1 MATAFSEH
9 DCQMPF
15 LISTRPIG
23 KEAGTFKVRCLE
35 IRNIPLTEIRALGYD
50 EALRAELVSFSPDS
64 LCFTSAFGVREF
76 LKYYPDLIR
85 SFRGNVFAIGDRT
98 GEAIEHAGLKAVIPD
113 QKDSP
118 GLARLILKTLDR
130 GERVALIRS
139 GNADPRLPETLKR
152 GGLNAK
158 DYHIYEVTASQH
170 GSLILDA
177 MDSPELSGI
186 IVTSPMEATILVN
199 LAGPKI
205 RVPIYAIGNTTAR
218 KLRDLG
224 YVVSE
229 PLGESNFDD
238 LVMKISEKYCPQ

>member
-1 MATAFSEH
+1 
-9 DCQMPF
+9 MPF

-23 KEAGTFKVRCLE
+23 KESGTFKVRCLE
-35 IRNIPLTEIRALGYD
+35 IRNIPLTEIRNPGYD
-50 EALRAELVSFSPDS
+50 EALRAELVSFNPDS

-76 LKYYPDLIR
+76 LKYYPDLIK

-98 GEAIEHAGLKAVIPD
+98 GEAIQQAGLKAIIPD

-118 GLARLILKTLDR
+118 GLAGLILKTLGR

-139 GNADPRLPETLKR
+139 GNADPKLPETLNM
-152 GGLNAK
+152 GGVIAK
-158 DYHIYEVTASQH
+158 DFHIYEVTASRH

-186 IVTSPMEATILVN
+186 IVTSPMEAAILVN

-205 RVPIYAIGNTTAR
+205 RVPIYAIGNTTAG
-218 KLRDLG
+218 KIRDLG
-224 YVVSE
+224 YAVSE
-229 PLGESNFDD
+229 PLGESNFED
-238 LVMKISEKYCPQ
+238 LVRKISEKYCPQ

>member
-1 MATAFSEH
+1 
-9 DCQMPF
+9 MPF

-23 KEAGTFKVRCLE
+23 KESGTFKVRCLE
-35 IRNIPLTEIRALGYD
+35 IRNIPLTEIRNPGYD
-50 EALRAELVSFSPDS
+50 ETLRAELVSFNPDS

-76 LKYYPDLIR
+76 LKYYPDLIK

-98 GEAIEHAGLKAVIPD
+98 GEAIQQAGLKAIIPD

-118 GLARLILKTLDR
+118 GLAGLILKTLGR

-139 GNADPRLPETLKR
+139 GNADPKLPETLNM
-152 GGLNAK
+152 GGVIAK
-158 DYHIYEVTASQH
+158 DFHIYEVTASRH

-186 IVTSPMEATILVN
+186 IVTSPMEAAILVN

-205 RVPIYAIGNTTAR
+205 RVPIYAIGNTTAG
-218 KLRDLG
+218 KIRDLG
-224 YVVSE
+224 YAVSE
-229 PLGESNFDD
+229 PLGESNFED
-238 LVMKISEKYCPQ
+238 LVRKISEKYCPQ

>member
-1 MATAFSEH
+1 MS
-9 DCQMPF
+9 
-15 LISTRPIG
+15 LIISTRPIG
-23 KEAGTFKVRCLE
+23 KESGTFKVRCLE
-35 IRNIPLTEIRALGYD
+35 IRNIPLTEIRNPCYD
-50 EALRAELVSFSPDS
+50 EALRAELVSFNPDS

-76 LKYYPDLIR
+76 LKYYPDLIK

-98 GEAIEHAGLKAVIPD
+98 GEAIQQAGLKAIIPD

-118 GLARLILKTLDR
+118 GLAGLILKTLGR

-139 GNADPRLPETLKR
+139 GNADPKLPETLNM
-152 GGLNAK
+152 GGVIAK
-158 DYHIYEVTASQH
+158 DFHIYEVTASPH

-186 IVTSPMEATILVN
+186 IVTSPMEAAILVN

-205 RVPIYAIGNTTAR
+205 RVPIYAIGNTTAG
-218 KLRDLG
+218 KIRDLG
-224 YVVSE
+224 YAVSE

>member
-1 MATAFSEH
+1 MATASSEH
-9 DCQMPF
+9 DFLMPF

-23 KEAGTFKVRCLE
+23 KDVGTVKVRCLE
-35 IRNIPLTEIRALGYD
+35 IRNFPITEIRALGYD

-98 GEAIEHAGLKAVIPD
+98 GEAIQQAGLKAIIPD

-118 GLARLILKTLDR
+118 GLAGLILRTVGK
-130 GERVALIRS
+130 GGKVALIRS
-139 GNADPRLPETLKR
+139 GNADPKLPETLNI
-152 GGLNAK
+152 GGVIAK
-158 DYHIYEVTASQH
+158 DFHIYEVTASRH
-170 GSLILDA
+170 GRLILDA

-186 IVTSPMEATILVN
+186 IVTSPMEAAILIN
-199 LAGPKI
+199 LGGPKI
-205 RVPIYAIGNTTAR
+205 RVPIYAIGNTTAG
-218 KLRDLG
+218 KVRDLG
-224 YVVSE
+224 YAVSE

-238 LVMKISEKYCPQ
+238 LVKKISEKHCKE